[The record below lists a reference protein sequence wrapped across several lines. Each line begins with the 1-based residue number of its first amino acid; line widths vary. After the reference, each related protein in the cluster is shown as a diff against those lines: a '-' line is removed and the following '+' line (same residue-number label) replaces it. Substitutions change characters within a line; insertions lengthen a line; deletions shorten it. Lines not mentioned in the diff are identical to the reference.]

1 MSRGIVWLAGA
12 KTRNGRPRGQPALPA
27 FGVVRMWEFPMNQED
42 IMEKYLGLNHL
53 VGTLP
58 ERAPAGQED
67 LDGHCG
73 LETQGTVQEVSWR
86 VCCKHGA
93 AVQCGVPYVSP
104 PYHLP
109 TRESQHLAPVVQ
121 ML

>member
-104 PYHLP
+104 PYHPP